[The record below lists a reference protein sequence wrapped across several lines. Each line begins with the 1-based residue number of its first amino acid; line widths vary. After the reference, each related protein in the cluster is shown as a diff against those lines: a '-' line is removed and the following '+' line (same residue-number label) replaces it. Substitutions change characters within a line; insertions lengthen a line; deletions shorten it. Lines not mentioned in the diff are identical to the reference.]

1 MIRKEKCKTNER
13 GKENRIHKIVA
24 KNMGES

>member
-1 MIRKEKCKTNER
+1 MIRKEKYETNGRE
-13 GKENRIHKIVA
+13 KENRIHKIVA